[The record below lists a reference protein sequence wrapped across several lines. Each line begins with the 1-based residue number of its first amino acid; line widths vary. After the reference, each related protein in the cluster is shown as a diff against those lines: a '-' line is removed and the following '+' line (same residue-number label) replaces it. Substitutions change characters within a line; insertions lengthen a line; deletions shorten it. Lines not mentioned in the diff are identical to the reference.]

1 MGPPRFELGSMTPEA
16 TRIDQATPRA
26 HSKINKKRVNKF
38 GLLFLSGECYYGL

>member
-26 HSKINKKRVNKF
+26 HKNRIGREINKFVQS
-38 GLLFLSGECYYGL
+38 GLALQL